1 MNPRRIKLN
10 SVWIVLL
17 FTIMIVAGGLPAVA
31 QKPLRVRG
39 RIERTGDSKK
49 NYPAAYT
56 RVTLGPRA
64 IKTRLF
70 GTYTGSDG
78 MFYFY
83 VSPGSY
89 ALQVLGS
96 DSKPIATYY
105 IQVKDKNVDLAPII
119 LP

>member
-1 MNPRRIKLN
+1 MNLRRTKLN
-10 SVWIVLL
+10 SVWVVFL
-17 FTIMIVAGGLPAVA
+17 FTIIIVAGGLPAVA
-31 QKPLRVRG
+31 QKPLRLRG

-56 RVTLGPRA
+56 RVTLSPRG

-83 VSPGSY
+83 VSPGNY
-89 ALQVLGS
+89 VLQVLGQ

-105 IQVKDKNVDLAPII
+105 VQVKDKNVDLNPIV